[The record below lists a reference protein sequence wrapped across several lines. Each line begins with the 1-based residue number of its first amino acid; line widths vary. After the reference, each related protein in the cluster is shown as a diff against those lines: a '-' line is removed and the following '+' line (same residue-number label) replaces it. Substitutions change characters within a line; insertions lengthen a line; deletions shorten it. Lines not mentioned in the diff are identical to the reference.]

1 MYVPSSSDTS
11 TSDTVPSAN
20 LYFTVIVLSFLPSGN
35 QDRTKRQV
43 GTNRHRPMQKRAQ
56 QGKGTDY
63 ATSAEQSAF
72 VMLSISCLDAHLG
85 FDIIF
90 MGKAERPPLLSG
102 KTKKAGTNIHRHI
115 ICLRDACAGCV
126 RYVDSAPA
134 QAGDKIFRVVPRYV
148 GTLLTGFIV
157 VVHNQ
162 LMQFV

>member
-1 MYVPSSSDTS
+1 MQVYHFLFQKCGTEKVP
-11 TSDTVPSAN
+11 V
-20 LYFTVIVLSFLPSGN
+20 
-35 QDRTKRQV
+35 
-43 GTNRHRPMQKRAQ
+43 
-56 QGKGTDY
+56 
-63 ATSAEQSAF
+63 
-72 VMLSISCLDAHLG
+72 
-85 FDIIF
+85 FD
-90 MGKAERPPLLSG
+90 
-102 KTKKAGTNIHRHI
+102 TKKAGTNIHRHI